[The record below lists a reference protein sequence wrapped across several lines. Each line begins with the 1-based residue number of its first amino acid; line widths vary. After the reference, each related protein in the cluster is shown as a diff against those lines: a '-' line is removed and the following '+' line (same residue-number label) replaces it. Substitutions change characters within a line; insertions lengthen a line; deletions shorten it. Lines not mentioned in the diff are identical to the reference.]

1 MNTQTQTLTIQ
12 EFQQMMKSADSKLP
26 EFLQKIVEVA
36 KPEDV
41 REMGET
47 KDGDGAM
54 MRGWWW

>member
-1 MNTQTQTLTIQ
+1 MNTQTVTIQ

-41 REMGET
+41 RVMTNKSAET
-47 KDGDGAM
+47 M
-54 MRGWWW
+54 WGWPRL

>member
-41 REMGET
+41 REMVHKVNST
-47 KDGDGAM
+47 NNW
-54 MRGWWW
+54 GWRW

>member
-26 EFLQKIVEVA
+26 EFLQKIVEIA

-41 REMGET
+41 REMTNKAIGT
-47 KDGDGAM
+47 DNW
-54 MRGWWW
+54 GWRW

>member
-41 REMGET
+41 REMTNKWGST
-47 KDGDGAM
+47 DNW
-54 MRGWWW
+54 GWRL